1 MTQRDASGRFV
12 RATPAEKVAAHVEKV
27 NERHQAVQ
35 EWARR
40 VADEWRT
47 DQLAQIRAE
56 MEAETKPGGAYRTQ
70 PLEYDDEPWPVWLWL
85 GIGTVV
91 LVLGVAIWVMTH

>member
-27 NERHQAVQ
+27 NALHAPERWHHHPTKEPVFGT
-35 EWARR
+35 WK
-40 VADEWRT
+40 D
-47 DQLAQIRAE
+47 AQWQWG
-56 MEAETKPGGAYRTQ
+56 ETPRSQ

-91 LVLGVAIWVMTH
+91 LVLGVAVWVMTH